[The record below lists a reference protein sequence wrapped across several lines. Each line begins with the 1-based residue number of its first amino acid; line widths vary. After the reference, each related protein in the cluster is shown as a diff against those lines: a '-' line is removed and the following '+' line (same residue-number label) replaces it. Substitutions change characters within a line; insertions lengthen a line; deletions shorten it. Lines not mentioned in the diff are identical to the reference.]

1 MSFHRVYDPIA
12 TIAIPTIVPFV
23 VVRTDWTIDWIS
35 YHGYCDRGIGIAI
48 VGSWDVRLCCCYYDC
63 YYCYCYY
70 YPISF
75 VVSFVPWKPEEK
87 EKEEFQW
94 RRRRK
99 LQKDDDG
106 DDDGWNYH
114 SHHS

>member
-1 MSFHRVYDPIA
+1 MSFHPVYDPIA

-35 YHGYCDRGIGIAI
+35 YHGYYDRGIGIAI
-48 VGSWDVRLCCCYYDC
+48 VGSWDVRV
-63 YYCYCYY
+63 CYY
-70 YPISF
+70 YYYYYLISF
-75 VVSFVPWKPEEK
+75 AVSFVPWKSEEK

-94 RRRRK
+94 WRRRRM
-99 LQKDDDG
+99 LQKYDG
-106 DDDGWNYH
+106 DDGWNYH